1 MTRTIHPFVPLGVPT
16 MPATTRAPM
25 SRLPGAP
32 AYYLGR
38 PAAWWLTALH
48 RPRPRLTRRAV
59 G

>member
-1 MTRTIHPFVPLGVPT
+1 MPTI
-16 MPATTRAPM
+16 TRAHQ
-25 SRLPGAP
+25 SRPPGAP

-48 RPRPRLTRRAV
+48 PPRPRLSRRAA